1 MFGSE
6 FFFFHPH
13 RIRNPQPQDRPMLHT
28 FALAAAG
35 RVGGMREVNLIVQ
48 DDTEEG
54 RFYVEPAVVL
64 DEAQFSE
71 FVHEKINA

>member
-6 FFFFHPH
+6 FFLFHPQ
-13 RIRNPQPQDRPMLHT
+13 RIRNTQPQDRPMLNT
-28 FALAAAG
+28 FVSAAARSG
-35 RVGGMREVNLIVQ
+35 RRYARSQLKQ
-48 DDTEEG
+48 DDTEKG
-54 RFYVEPAVVL
+54 RIYVEPAVVL